1 VLSRWPLPLAFLIL
15 LAVPASA
22 ADQSVT
28 ASGTS
33 FSPDSVTVDPG
44 DTVTWSNGGGA
55 HNVNFDDGSFNEPPS
70 PDFSSWTVQRT
81 FDTPGTFRYH
91 CELHGAPNGGGMSG
105 VVRVRDATGE
115 VPEPVEVPP
124 GLTARARD
132 EQGLKR
138 LVGRKG
144 VRVRTRCVNG
154 CDVRLK
160 LSLAPKTA
168 ARFGFA
174 RRRKTIGTE
183 RADLAT
189 NRTERLDVGLTRKAK
204 KRLAGAERSFK
215 VRLDVT
221 ATKDTRETARETVKI
236 IP

>member
-1 VLSRWPLPLAFLIL
+1 VLSRWPLPLAFLVL

-33 FSPDSVTVDPG
+33 FSPDSVTIDLG
-44 DTVTWSNGGGA
+44 DTVTWNNGGGT
-55 HNVNFDDGSFNEPPS
+55 HNVSFDDGSFDEPPS

-105 VVRVRDATGE
+105 VVMVRDATGQ

-138 LVGRKG
+138 LVKG
-144 VRVRTRCVNG
+144 KGIRVRARCVNG

-160 LSLAPKTA
+160 LSLAPRTA
-168 ARFGFA
+168 ARLGFA

-183 RADLAT
+183 RSELAT
-189 NRTERLDVGLTRKAK
+189 NRTERLDVGLTRRARN
-204 KRLAGAERSFK
+204 RLADAERPFK
-215 VRLDVT
+215 VRVDVT
-221 ATKDTRETARETVKI
+221 ATKDTRETDRETVKI